1 MEIGEYKCEVC
12 PRKRTRKPKRRLV
25 TSFFDAAIVVME
37 TLEDGT
43 IKEYEVTCPSCGRN
57 LDVSYKFCPECGQ
70 ALDWRESNG
79 EDIRE

>member
-12 PRKRTRKPKRRLV
+12 PRKRTRKPKKNVIDR
-25 TSFFDAAIVVME
+25 F
-37 TLEDGT
+37 EDGEPMAWEH
-43 IKEYEVTCPSCGRN
+43 ICSSCGRN

-70 ALDWRESNG
+70 ALDWSEING